1 MNEGLKKKISLTAM
15 AVSAGMVLGMTS
27 ALAADL
33 GGNCCAD
40 LEERVAE
47 LEATTVKKGTRKTSV
62 ELWGL
67 VNQANTFWDD
77 GARSNAAIG
86 YGNHTLQTRFGIRGS
101 AKIGGEYSAGY
112 SLVIDIADKART
124 STFGQTND
132 TGGSKL
138 GIRNDDYAIRLRD
151 ANWWIESARLGRFTT
166 GRITNEVATG
176 TPDMGGIS
184 HAVGDSAGCNGGGL
198 RFRNSA
204 APGTLGASI
213 GQYTDGG
220 CAGPW
225 ANRLQ
230 GIKWQS
236 PTLAGFQFLAA
247 YGPNISREN
256 TLETVGVLA
265 TGAANTARANFGTE
279 WGIGAR
285 YAGEFNGV
293 RIAANAGYQVDDL
306 TREQT
311 DYIDSAGGTSGRSKL
326 GNIGAG
332 LMHVPTGLFIQGE
345 YSGIKYEVQDNNN
358 AGALQPGRNASRWHL
373 QGGITRNWFGI
384 GNTSFYG
391 EYMRSE
397 NFFFA
402 LNSFGVG
409 GLPGGQTVGGTIAA
423 PAFNLNTST
432 AISGDKI
439 STWGIGANQKIDAAA
454 MDLYINYRNHKVS
467 DPNSTASY
475 KDISVVTTGAI
486 IRF

>member
-77 GARSNAAIG
+77 GSRSNANIG
-86 YGNHTLQTRFGIRGS
+86 YGNHNLQTRFGIRGN

-112 SLVIDIADKART
+112 SLVMDIADKART
-124 STFGQTND
+124 STFSQIAD
-132 TGGSKL
+132 TGSSKL
-138 GIRNDDYAIRLRD
+138 GVRSDDYAIRLRD
-151 ANWWIESARLGRFTT
+151 ANWWIESARIGRFTT
-166 GRITNEVATG
+166 GRITNEVASG

-184 HAVGDSAGCNGGGL
+184 HAVGDSAGCNGGSL
-198 RFRNSA
+198 RFRDT
-204 APGTLGASI
+204 GGVLGNRNI
-213 GQYTDGG
+213 GSYTDGG
-220 CAGPW
+220 CLGPW
-225 ANRLQ
+225 ANRIQ

-247 YGPNISREN
+247 YGPNLKKEGAN
-256 TLETVGVLA
+256 VELGAPANGV
-265 TGAANTARANFGTE
+265 TNFGNE

-306 TREQT
+306 NREENNYT
-311 DYIDSAGGTSGRSKL
+311 GSTIAPPFDADTATFRSGRSRL
-326 GNIGAG
+326 GNIGLG
-332 LMHVPTGLFIQGE
+332 LMHVPTGLFAQGE
-345 YSGIKYEVQDNNN
+345 YSGVRYAAQSGLATNY
-358 AGALQPGRNASRWHL
+358 ALSDERSADRWHI
-373 QGGITRNWFGI
+373 QAGITRNWFGI
-384 GNTSFYG
+384 GNTAFYG
-391 EYMRSE
+391 EYMRSN
-397 NFFFA
+397 NFFYA
-402 LNSFGVG
+402 TNSYNA
-409 GLPGGQTVGGTIAA
+409 GLAQATVG
-423 PAFNLNTST
+423 NLANNV

-454 MDLYINYRNHKVS
+454 MDLYINYRNHKAT
-467 DPNSTASY
+467 DPNVGATGSSY

>member
-47 LEATTVKKGTRKTSV
+47 LEATTVKKGTRKTSL
-62 ELWGL
+62 ELWGQ
-67 VNQANTFWDD
+67 VNQAITFWDD
-77 GARSNAAIG
+77 GGRSNANIG
-86 YGNHTLQTRFGIRGS
+86 YGNHNLQTRFGLRGN

-112 SLVIDIADKART
+112 SLVLDIADKART
-124 STFGQTND
+124 STFSQVGD

-138 GIRNDDYAIRLRD
+138 GLRNDDYAMRLRD
-151 ANWWIESARLGRFTT
+151 ANWWMESSRLGRVTV
-166 GRITNEVATG
+166 GRITSEVASG

-184 HAVGDSAGCNGGGL
+184 HAVGDSIGCNGGGL
-198 RFRNSA
+198 RFRTSAGALTANS
-204 APGTLGASI
+204 LGS
-213 GQYTDGG
+213 YTDGG

-230 GIKWQS
+230 GVKWQS
-236 PTLAGFQFLAA
+236 PTLAGFQFLATF
-247 YGPNISREN
+247 GPNIKKESAP
-256 TLETVGVLA
+256 LD
-265 TGAANTARANFGTE
+265 GAVTNFGNE

-306 TREQT
+306 NREENN
-311 DYIDSAGGTSGRSKL
+311 YAEGAGGNFTSGRSRL
-326 GNIGAG
+326 GNIGLG
-332 LMHVPTGLFIQGE
+332 LMHVPTGLFAQGE
-345 YSGIKYEVQDNNN
+345 YSGIRYAVQNTL
-358 AGALQPGRNASRWHL
+358 APFALTDDRSASRWHI
-373 QGGITRNWFGI
+373 QAGITRNWFGI
-384 GNTSFYG
+384 GNTSLYG

-402 LNSFGVG
+402 TNSYN
-409 GLPGGQTVGGTIAA
+409 TAA
-423 PAFNLNTST
+423 FAVSTGSPITGNL
-432 AISGDKI
+432 ALSGDKI
-439 STWGIGANQKIDAAA
+439 TTWGIGANQRIDAAA
-454 MDLYINYRNHKVS
+454 MDLYINYRNHKAS
-467 DPNSTASY
+467 DPNGAAAAGL